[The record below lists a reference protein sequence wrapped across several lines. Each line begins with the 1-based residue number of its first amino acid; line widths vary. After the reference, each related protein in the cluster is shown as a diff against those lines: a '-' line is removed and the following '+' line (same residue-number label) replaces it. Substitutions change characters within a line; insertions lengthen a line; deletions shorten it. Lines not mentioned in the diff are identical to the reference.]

1 MIFLQSTF
9 QRQLL
14 CWILRKI
21 TGDWLSKFCPSQWQ
35 LGLTVPTHCSRL
47 TILTSLPKGRLWRY
61 QAIDNVGDEQ
71 GDCLAQLLEYK
82 TDGRSKSAGL
92 ICEMLHLGSSDQ
104 FYQWWMSQIDSDDI
118 VCHVCICWQRHVQV
132 LQQIAESCCRD
143 TFLALPN
150 LVERASR

>member
-1 MIFLQSTF
+1 MTA
-9 QRQLL
+9 
-14 CWILRKI
+14 WIDCADALF
-21 TGDWLSKFCPSQWQ
+21 GAHNFDEFAQ
-35 LGLTVPTHCSRL
+35 GAFV
-47 TILTSLPKGRLWRY
+47 RY

-118 VCHVCICWQRHVQV
+118 AYHVCIVDSDTCKYSNKLRKVVAEIHFSRY
-132 LQQIAESCCRD
+132 QILSGEQAETLLTPWKDSTVTWRR
-143 TFLALPN
+143 L
-150 LVERASR
+150 